1 MFSATYTGHYTD
13 RELTCEE
20 QQQHSSHLMAV
31 IKEKKQLEEAVEG
44 KCGYYQNIIYL
55 FENFLQTL
63 LWFPTNN
70 TVLTRLKKIH
80 LCSVRT
86 LKSKQ
91 RNLLCSLHR
100 CEKLGLL

>member
-1 MFSATYTGHYTD
+1 MFSATYIGHYTD

-31 IKEKKQLEEAVEG
+31 IKEKKVQEAVEG
-44 KCGYYQNIIYL
+44 KCEYYQNVIYL

-70 TVLTRLKKIH
+70 TVLTRLKKIN

-91 RNLLCSLHR
+91 RSA
-100 CEKLGLL
+100 